1 MFAPFRREWIALRA
15 CCVLNYPDRVDRAR
29 RFDTMANEFP
39 PLLTANINTLW
50 AGVMVETLRRCGV
63 GHAVIAPGS
72 RSAPLTLAL
81 ALNSGIET
89 TAVLDERSAAF
100 FALGIAKRTRRPVA
114 LVCTSGT
121 AAANFLPAVVEAHYS
136 QVPLIV
142 LTADRPAQL
151 RGVGAGQAI
160 DQQKI
165 YGSYT
170 AYAHELPLPRF
181 DLLPY
186 VRQAMLQAHL
196 RALHPQGGVAHLN
209 VPFEEPL
216 APLAGAEPLPPFN
229 AHEFFAACQSASFPD
244 IASSAPAHLP
254 WDLEDALAFGAKG
267 LIIAG
272 PYALGAGGRQV
283 EPLLKQAS
291 GWPVLADVL
300 SRLRHNDIPGLVR
313 VAHYDAILRDAKLAA
328 ELVPDFVL
336 QLGPLPT
343 SKTLRQW
350 LATHRPRRFVVSTA
364 VAELHDPLHG
374 PVTPVIGSLAHLAA
388 GFAMSGHNAYSRRWE
403 QAQKLFGEKLA
414 GKLAA
419 MADISKS
426 AALPSAVSEKTAGKN
441 IRSKPSVVA
450 TTSADSAPVDG
461 EAATSESTL
470 PFEGCWP
477 SVLAQALPAHTPV
490 FVASSMPVRDAEAY
504 WPLNDKGFQWYFSR
518 GANGIDGTLS
528 TALGVAHTADAPAVL
543 VTGDLSFLHD
553 QNGLLIA
560 PWFKGSLTVL
570 LINNDGGGI
579 FEHLPI
585 ASFNPPFE
593 AYFATPQN
601 VDFAKLAA
609 AHSIRYHLA
618 KDWSDIAKLFAKLPK
633 NGIRIIEIRTDRKA
647 DAATRK
653 TLLQ

>member
-1 MFAPFRREWIALRA
+1 MQLRTTPSA
-15 CCVLNYPDRVDRAR
+15 ARAAGSGTMLNA
-29 RFDTMANEFP
+29 FP

-50 AGVMVETLRRCGV
+50 AGVLVETLRRCGV
-63 GHAVIAPGS
+63 NHAVIAPGS

-81 ALNSGIET
+81 ALNPEIET
-89 TAVLDERSAAF
+89 TAALDERSAAF
-100 FALGIAKRTRRPVA
+100 FALGIAKRTHKPVV

-121 AAANFLPAVVEAHYS
+121 AAANFLPAIVEAHYS

-142 LTADRPAQL
+142 LTADRPPQL
-151 RGVGAGQAI
+151 RGFGAGQAI
-160 DQQKI
+160 DQQKL
-165 YGSYT
+165 YGAYA

-186 VRQAMLQAHL
+186 ARQTMVQAHL
-196 RALHPQGGVAHLN
+196 RALYPQGGVVHLN

-216 APLAGAEPLPPFN
+216 APVTGSEPLPEFCPTD
-229 AHEFFAACQSASFPD
+229 FFAACQSASLPNVAVCEP
-244 IASSAPAHLP
+244 ASLP

-272 PYALGAGGRQV
+272 PYAVGQAGGLL
-283 EPLLKQAS
+283 EPLLRLGQAG

-300 SRLRHNDIPGLVR
+300 SRLRHNKVPGLVQ
-313 VAHYDAILRDAKLAA
+313 VAHYDTILRDERHAA

-336 QLGPLPT
+336 QMGPLPT
-343 SKTLRQW
+343 SKVLRQW
-350 LATHRPRRFVVSTA
+350 LAAHRPRRFVVSSATT
-364 VAELHDPLHG
+364 ELHDPLHG
-374 PVTPVIGSLAHLAA
+374 PVTPILGSLAHLAA

-403 QAQKLFGEKLA
+403 QAEQHFTQKI
-414 GKLAA
+414 
-419 MADISKS
+419 AD
-426 AALPSAVSEKTAGKN
+426 AFTELALPEEPAVANAVAPQKQKGAAAERVPLASCSSGGETAKTGDA
-441 IRSKPSVVA
+441 V
-450 TTSADSAPVDG
+450 
-461 EAATSESTL
+461 L

-477 SVLAQALPAHTPV
+477 RVLSQVLPEETLL
-490 FVASSMPVRDAEAY
+490 FVASSMPVRDAESY
-504 WPLNDKGFQWYFSR
+504 WPLTDKRFQWYFSR

-528 TALGVAHTADAPAVL
+528 TALGVAHSADRPTVL

-553 QNGLLIA
+553 QNGLLLA

-585 ASFNPPFE
+585 ARFNPPFE

-601 VDFAKLAA
+601 VDFGKLAA
-609 AHSIRYHLA
+609 AHGIDYDLA
-618 KDWSDIAKLFAKLPK
+618 KDWNEVAKLFAKLPTQ
-633 NGIRIIEIRTDRKA
+633 GIRVIEIRTDRKA

-653 TLLQ
+653 AFLQGS

>member
-1 MFAPFRREWIALRA
+1 M
-15 CCVLNYPDRVDRAR
+15 
-29 RFDTMANEFP
+29 
-39 PLLTANINTLW
+39 LTANINTLS
-50 AGVMVETLRRCGV
+50 AGVMAETLRYCGV
-63 GHAVIAPGS
+63 THAVIAPGS
-72 RSAPLTLAL
+72 RSAPLTLAF
-81 ALNSGIET
+81 ALNARIET

-100 FALGIAKRTRRPVA
+100 FALGIAKRTRNPVA

-121 AAANFLPAVVEAHYS
+121 AAANFLPAVIEAHYS

-142 LTADRPAQL
+142 LTADRPAHL

-160 DQQKI
+160 DQQKL
-165 YGSYT
+165 YGAYA

-186 VRQAMLQAHL
+186 MRQTMIQAHL
-196 RALHPQGGVAHLN
+196 RAVVGGGGVVHLN

-216 APLAGAEPLPPFN
+216 APVAAAEPLPPFD
-229 AHEFFAACQSASFPD
+229 AGDFFAACQRASLPD
-244 IASSAPAHLP
+244 LGNCEPASLP

-272 PYALGAGGRQV
+272 PYALGQGGGLL
-283 EPLLKQAS
+283 EPLLKIGQAA

-300 SRLRHNDIPGLVR
+300 SRLRHHEVPGLVR
-313 VAHYDAILRDAKLAA
+313 VAHYDAILRNEKLAR
-328 ELVPDFVL
+328 ELLPDFVL
-336 QLGPLPT
+336 QIGPLPT
-343 SKTLRQW
+343 SKVLRNW

-364 VAELHDPLHG
+364 TTELHDPLHG
-374 PVTPVIGSLAHLAA
+374 PVTPIVGSLAHLAA
-388 GFAMSGHNAYSRRWE
+388 GFALSGHNAYSRRWQ
-403 QAQKLFGEKLA
+403 QAQAAIEEKLQTR
-414 GKLAA
+414 LAA
-419 MADISKS
+419 LSAQGAAADASTIAADAKGAAADAS
-426 AALPSAVSEKTAGKN
+426 AIAADAKGAVAGAGAQDVAGAPTADTAVSATDVSAVA
-441 IRSKPSVVA
+441 
-450 TTSADSAPVDG
+450 ADSGSFAQVKRG
-461 EAATSESTL
+461 RASAL

-477 SVLAQALPAHTPV
+477 AVLAQALPAQTLV

-528 TALGVAHTADAPAVL
+528 TALGVAHTADHPAVL

-560 PWFKGSLTVL
+560 PWFKGSLSVL

-579 FEHLPI
+579 FDHLPI
-585 ASFNPPFE
+585 ADFDPPFE

-609 AHSIRYHLA
+609 AHGIRHHLA
-618 KDWSDIAKLFAKLPK
+618 KDWSAVAKLFAKLPQK
-633 NGIRIIEIRTDRKA
+633 GIRIVEIRTDRKA
-647 DAATRK
+647 DAVTRK
-653 TLLQ
+653 AFWK